1 VALARLAASQHGV
14 VSHAQLDRLGIHGS
28 GIERRVARGRLH
40 RLHRGVFA
48 VGLPIPRETAAFWRP
63 SWRAGPVQQ
72 SATSMPLQRG
82 RS

>member
-14 VSHAQLDRLGIHGS
+14 VSHAQLDRLGIRCS
-28 GIERRVARGRLH
+28 GIERH